1 MPLGLTLILL
11 LVVIVVGL
19 IATQWLTSL
28 VLGLVRLVLLLIG
41 FWLIARVGFYLLR
54 KGGPRD

>member
-11 LVVIVVGL
+11 LAVIVVGL